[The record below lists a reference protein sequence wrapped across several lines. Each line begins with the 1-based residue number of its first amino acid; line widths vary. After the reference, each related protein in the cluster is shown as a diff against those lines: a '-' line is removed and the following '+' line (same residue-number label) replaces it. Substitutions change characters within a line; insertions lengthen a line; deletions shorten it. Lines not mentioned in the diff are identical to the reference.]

1 MKKILNY
8 LIISLLFIPTVALA
22 GVVDVDEKV
31 TVMKDYNSSHLS
43 VGQTVKSDSK
53 IDGINTIIGR
63 DIRHDGTSDYL
74 VSIGESVSVDGTVEN
89 DLFVLGQDITIGSD
103 AIIKRDLYMAG
114 RDIKVLSN
122 INGNIMAA
130 GETLDLR
137 GATITGNVYSYTG
150 KLLLDSK
157 TNINGKLTYYEDT
170 KVSGLDRAKVSKT
183 KIVAP
188 VATKEQSKK
197 DQIAYQIMVFING
210 VLASF
215 VVLAILLYFGKDF
228 RKKMNNMKLDVR
240 RVFRFCIR
248 GLIILLLVP
257 FICLF
262 GVFTGIL
269 TPASLILM
277 VLYFI
282 ALYISTLVV
291 SYKVGLVLGDKLK
304 IKSDY
309 AAAFIGIIVVYILK
323 VIPVVGSFVSTIAI
337 LAGLGIIYDYVTTK
351 KI

>member
-1 MKKILNY
+1 MG
-8 LIISLLFIPTVALA
+8 SLGGRSWKGNTTPAFTIGGP
-22 GVVDVDEKV
+22 EIRR
-31 TVMKDYNSSHLS
+31 
-43 VGQTVKSDSK
+43 KSDSK

-63 DIRHDGTSDYL
+63 DVRHDGTSDYL

-122 INGNIMAA
+122 INGNIMVA

-157 TNINGKLTYYEDT
+157 TNIIGKLTYYEDT
-170 KVSGLDRAKVSKT
+170 KVSGLDRAKVNKT

-228 RKKMNNMKLDVR
+228 RKKMDNMKLDVR

-269 TPASLILM
+269 TPLAIITLCI
-277 VLYFI
+277 YGI
-282 ALYISTLVV
+282 ALYLSSLLS
-291 SYKVGLVLGDKLK
+291 SYIIGNLINTKL
-304 IKSDY
+304 
-309 AAAFIGIIVVYILK
+309 F
-323 VIPVVGSFVSTIAI
+323 
-337 LAGLGIIYDYVTTK
+337 K
-351 KI
+351 KEL